1 MEIKEIQVDRFGV
14 FFNKN
19 IKGLSSGLNIIY
31 GPNEFGKTTLLEFIR
46 RMLFGF
52 PRKSSKVNQYKP
64 VNGGQASGI
73 LKCVLAS
80 QQLISIVREEENK
93 DGPVIRSES
102 VENRGQP
109 YLDSLLGYATKEVF
123 KNLYAFTI
131 DELHDIESLRD
142 EQIKGRI
149 YGAGMGLGEISLRE
163 IEQEIDKNCIEIF
176 RPRGRAR
183 IGIALSQVNE
193 VEKEIG
199 EAQENLK
206 KFNELTKE
214 LVKLDDEK
222 SILIKSIDDLGL
234 RKKLL
239 ETKQELFPV
248 VIEIL
253 SAVQEVGR
261 IKNIAEFPDN
271 GMSKMSSIQSEKQ
284 NLLQK
289 ISEEERVYD
298 ELKINLNNLVVNGAL
313 LNHEGDVLFLQ
324 QSLKEIQS
332 ITKDEVKIK
341 KESNNI
347 NEKIIDGINEMGIDW
362 TERQV
367 VKLELSE
374 VEKKE
379 IQEFYIQLSES
390 RQRETSAKDK
400 HSLHQEHRE
409 ANKPKPQ
416 KPDLPWKEI
425 LPYGIIVVG
434 FFGMITGSIT
444 FNYYFLGI
452 GFFMVCFGALLR
464 NKFLVK
470 PKPKE
475 EPADNL
481 GITLEKNLKEASEI
495 REAVFRGWHLW
506 LKEKD
511 LNEHLSPLAVEKL
524 NDKASAVKIRM
535 TQREGLDERLSDMT
549 RTVEEVSRRIEKIIP
564 HLKNYIV
571 DSDVYTNIQVIGR
584 HADESRLAREKKQNL
599 EIQSQGV
606 IEKIDKLKNKV
617 TEKNN
622 ELLLFLRSVG
632 VEDEKSFIAKNNI
645 GERKKYLDGIIYE
658 KKGYVQSRVGLGNA
672 YEEFVDSVKVS
683 NLEENHQRLEIVS
696 EELRQLN
703 ETKDRLLEV
712 IGETRI
718 RVDYLVSS
726 EDMSKKQVELEIGRQ
741 EIKEYANQWIVN
753 KVALYML
760 NKARTKYEKERQ
772 PSVIKAAEKIFTHTT
787 QGRYKRIFKPM
798 DSDDILIVDEHERTK
813 GLLEMSRGTREQ
825 LYLAMRFGLI
835 DEYEKRSEPLPII
848 MDDVFVNFDDDRNNQ
863 IIDRVKY
870 FAKNRQIVILTC
882 HKRTLEAYSAE
893 GANAVTIT

>member
-1 MEIKEIQVDRFGV
+1 MEIKEIQIDRFG
-14 FFNKN
+14 FFLNKN

-52 PRKSSKVNQYKP
+52 PRKSSKINQYKP
-64 VNGGQASGI
+64 LNGGQAGGI
-73 LKCVLAS
+73 LKCALAS
-80 QQLISIVREEENK
+80 KQLISIIREEENK
-93 DGPVIRSES
+93 DGPIIRSES

-131 DELHDIESLRD
+131 DELHNIESLRD
-142 EQIKGRI
+142 EQIKSRI
-149 YGAGMGLGEISLRE
+149 YGVGMGLGQVSLRE

-176 RPRGRAR
+176 RPRGQAR
-183 IGIALSQVNE
+183 IGIALSQINE

-199 EAQENLK
+199 QAQENLK

-214 LVKLDDEK
+214 LFKLDDEK
-222 SILIKSIDDLGL
+222 STLIKSIDGLGL
-234 RKKLL
+234 SKKLL

-253 SAVQEVGR
+253 SAVQETGR
-261 IKNIAEFPDN
+261 MESISGFPDN
-271 GMSKMSSIQSEKQ
+271 GMSKLSSMQSEKK

-289 ISEEERVYD
+289 ISEEERIYD
-298 ELKINLNNLVVNGAL
+298 ELKINLNNLIVNDAL
-313 LNHEGDVLFLQ
+313 LSHEGDVLFLQ

-332 ITKDEVKIK
+332 IVKDEVKVK
-341 KESNNI
+341 NESEDI
-347 NEKIIDGINEMGIDW
+347 NEQIMVDIRAMGNDW
-362 TERQV
+362 TEERIV
-367 VKLELSE
+367 NFELSE
-374 VEKKE
+374 AEKQE

-390 RQRETSAKDK
+390 RQIETSAKDK
-400 HSLHQEHRE
+400 LSLHREYRE

-416 KPDLPWKEI
+416 RSIPLWKEA
-425 LPYGIIVVG
+425 LSSGLIIVGLAGIVAG
-434 FFGMITGSIT
+434 GITNDYIFLVIGSIV
-444 FNYYFLGI
+444 
-452 GFFMVCFGALLR
+452 VCFGALIR
-464 NKFLVK
+464 NKILIELR
-470 PKPKE
+470 PKE
-475 EPADNL
+475 EPEDSL
-481 GITLEKNLKEASEI
+481 GVTLEKNLNEASQE
-495 REAVFRGWHLW
+495 REALFRSWRYW
-506 LKEKD
+506 LNRKGLDE
-511 LNEHLSPLAVEKL
+511 NLSPLVTEKL
-524 NDKASAVKIRM
+524 GDKTSGIKIRID
-535 TQREGLDERLSDMT
+535 QREGVNERLRGMAS
-549 RTVEEVSRRIEKIIP
+549 TVEEVSRRIGKLVP

-571 DSDVYTNIQVIGR
+571 DSDAYTNIQVIGR

-617 TEKNN
+617 KEKDN

-645 GERKKYLDGIIYE
+645 SERKKYLDGIIYE

-672 YEEFVDSVKVS
+672 YEEFVDSIKVS
-683 NLEENHQRLEIVS
+683 NLEENHQKLGGVS
-696 EELRQLN
+696 EELNQLN
-703 ETKDRLLEV
+703 VAKDQLLQV
-712 IGETRI
+712 IGETRTRI
-718 RVDYLVSS
+718 DYLISS

-741 EIKEYANQWIVN
+741 KIEECASEWVVN

-760 NKARTKYEKERQ
+760 NKARAKYEKERQ

-787 QGRYKRIFKPM
+787 QGSYKRIFKPM
-798 DSDDILIVDEHERTK
+798 DSEDILIVDEDERAK

-835 DEYEKRSEPLPII
+835 AEYEKRSEPLPII

-863 IIDRVKY
+863 IIDRVRH

-882 HKRTLEAYSAE
+882 HKRTLEAYSAG

>member
-14 FFNKN
+14 FLNKN

-52 PRKSSKVNQYKP
+52 PKKSSKVNHYKP
-64 VNGGQASGI
+64 VNGGQAGGI
-73 LKCVLAS
+73 LKCALAS
-80 QQLISIVREEENK
+80 KQIISIIREEENK

-123 KNLYAFTI
+123 KNLYAFTV
-131 DELHDIESLRD
+131 DELHDVESLRD
-142 EQIKGRI
+142 EQIKSRI
-149 YGAGMGLGEISLRE
+149 YGAGMGLGEVSLGE
-163 IEQEIDKNCIEIF
+163 IEKEIDKNCIEIF
-176 RPRGRAR
+176 RPRGQAR
-183 IGIALSQVNE
+183 IGIALSQINE

-199 EAQENLK
+199 QAQENLE
-206 KFNELTKE
+206 KFNELTK
-214 LVKLDDEK
+214 KLFQLDAEK
-222 SILIKSIDDLGL
+222 STLIKRIDDLGL
-234 RKKLL
+234 NKKLL

-253 SAVQEVGR
+253 SAAQEIGR
-261 IKNIAEFPDN
+261 MESITEFPDN
-271 GMSKMSSIQSEKQ
+271 GMSKLSSMQSEKK

-289 ISEEERVYD
+289 ISEEEQIYD
-298 ELKINLNNLVVNGAL
+298 ELKINLNNLVVNEAL
-313 LNHEGDVLFLQ
+313 LRQEGDVLFLQ

-332 ITKDEVKIK
+332 ITKDKVKIK
-341 KESNNI
+341 NESDNI
-347 NEKIIDGINEMGIDW
+347 NVQIIDGINEMGIDW
-362 TERQV
+362 TEAQV
-367 VKLELSE
+367 AKFELSE

-390 RQRETSAKDK
+390 RQRKTSAKDK

-416 KPDLPWKEI
+416 KPSLSWKEV
-425 LPYGIIVVG
+425 LPYGLIIVG
-434 FFGMITGSIT
+434 FFGMAAGSIT
-444 FNYYFLGI
+444 NDYFFVGI
-452 GFFMVCFGALLR
+452 GFFMICFGALLR

-481 GITLEKNLKEASEI
+481 GITLENNLNEASEI
-495 REAVFRGWHLW
+495 REALFREWHLW
-506 LKEKD
+506 LKEKG
-511 LNEHLSPLAVEKL
+511 LNEHLSPLAAEKL
-524 NDKASAVKIRM
+524 NDKASAIKIRM
-535 TQREGLDERLSDMT
+535 VQREGLNERLSYMT
-549 RTVEEVSRRIEKIIP
+549 RTVEEVSRRIEKIVP
-564 HLKNYIV
+564 HLKNYVV

-584 HADESRLAREKKQNL
+584 HADESRLAREKKENL
-599 EIQSQGV
+599 EIQSRGLT
-606 IEKIDKLKNKV
+606 EKIDKIKDRVK
-617 TEKNN
+617 EKNN

-632 VEDEKSFIAKNNI
+632 VEDEKNFIAKNNI

-683 NLEENHQRLEIVS
+683 NLEENHQKIGIIS

-718 RVDYLVSS
+718 RIDYLISS

-741 EIKEYANQWIVN
+741 KIKEHANEWVVN

-760 NKARTKYEKERQ
+760 NKARKKYEKERQ

-787 QGRYKRIFKPM
+787 QGRYRRIFKPM

-835 DEYEKRSEPLPII
+835 AEYEKRSEPLPII

-870 FAKNRQIVILTC
+870 FAKNRQIIILTC

-893 GANAVTIT
+893 GANAVTII